1 MDRLSTGD
9 IIFTL
14 GDPENQEGYSAI
26 LQRSKILKNLWR
38 VRYTKSI
45 KIQPDS
51 EPWAMAVGW
60 RRRFMVQ
67 APVSQPVN
75 SLDSTLMHCPLI
87 KLRSPLR
94 SALVTIIP
102 KTCDKYRLEKKKAS
116 VYT

>member
-1 MDRLSTGD
+1 
-9 IIFTL
+9 
-14 GDPENQEGYSAI
+14 
-26 LQRSKILKNLWR
+26 
-38 VRYTKSI
+38 
-45 KIQPDS
+45 
-51 EPWAMAVGW
+51 MAVGW

-116 VYT
+116 VYTKLLGQLTLLMLCSDLNSSKNKQQDGMAR